1 MNKNLLN
8 KIRTNPI
15 IYSYLREES
24 HEYINLLK
32 DENYIKEIEKK
43 AKEKYELTMPQKLNK
58 ITKKLELINEIINVL
73 N

>member
-1 MNKNLLN
+1 MNKEIL
-8 KIRTNPI
+8 KIIRENPI

-32 DENYIKEIEKK
+32 DKWYLKKIEAN
-43 AKEKYELTMPQKLNK
+43 AKERYGLTISHKLNK
-58 ITKKLELINEIINVL
+58 LSKRLELLNEIMDVL

>member
-1 MNKNLLN
+1 MKKELLK

-24 HEYINLLK
+24 YEYIKLLK
-32 DENYIKEIEKK
+32 DESYLKEIEKK
-43 AKEKYELTMPQKLNK
+43 AKEKYELTLPQKLDK
-58 ITKKLELINEIINVL
+58 ITKRLELINEIINVL